1 MECPKCSHQ
10 NEDGALFCNNCGS
23 ALVEGKKD
31 WTSILLLAWCVSLV
45 FFFIVYLIN
54 NWLITPYILNNY
66 GTVTG
71 IRYTYV
77 IQTIISICST
87 LTNLVIP
94 FAIPKLSFKII
105 AFIVVILAV
114 VASIFVQWINLST
127 ILNNY

>member
-66 GTVTG
+66 GTVTW

-114 VASIFVQWINLST
+114 VASIIVQWINLST

>member
-114 VASIFVQWINLST
+114 VASIIVQWINLST